1 MIARDMPEVQDDE
14 LESTLRPSKSELK
27 RQSAALRDLGT
38 ELLQLGREQLER
50 MDLPNELSAA
60 LNLARSMKR
69 DSAYKRQTK
78 YIGKLLRNMDH
89 APIEAQLAEIAG
101 ESASASRAL
110 HRIEAWRDRLIAE
123 GDTALGELMAA
134 YPRAERPRVRRLID
148 SARLERERAQPPG
161 SSRLL
166 FKYLRELLEP
176 DHPPRGGVG

>member
-1 MIARDMPEVQDDE
+1 
-14 LESTLRPSKSELK
+14 
-27 RQSAALRDLGT
+27 
-38 ELLQLGREQLER
+38 
-50 MDLPNELSAA
+50 
-60 LNLARSMKR
+60 
-69 DSAYKRQTK
+69 
-78 YIGKLLRNMDH
+78 MDH

-134 YPRAERPRVRRLID
+134 YPQTERPRVRRLID
-148 SARLERERAQPPG
+148 SARLERERAQPPR

-176 DHPPRGGVG
+176 DHPSRGGVG